1 MAKKKKFRLT
11 VTCEYEAEDVTKA
24 GLMACKA
31 SMIAGCHHGDLVIKT
46 TEIKEREEE

>member
-11 VTCEYEAEDVTKA
+11 VTCEFEADNVTQA

-31 SMIAGCHHGDLVIKT
+31 ELVAGCHHGDLVIKT
-46 TEIKEREEE
+46 TEIKERKK